1 MVVDVSSQI
10 IVPLAMGKY
19 LDPSREHRSQSSAHP
34 TGGLG
39 STHTLK
45 LIHFIHSF
53 SAITV
58 FGTRYR
64 GIRGGRQS
72 RDPLDERVSS
82 LNGFL
87 WGVKD

>member
-39 STHTLK
+39 STHTLNN
-45 LIHFIHSF
+45 LTPRISMG
-53 SAITV
+53 
-58 FGTRYR
+58 GTKSTNSDGAVQRSCL
-64 GIRGGRQS
+64 GGGGLPGYS
-72 RDPLDERVSS
+72 
-82 LNGFL
+82 
-87 WGVKD
+87 